1 MEIEATYIC
10 AYCLQLNTIVI
21 DSSGGKN
28 QEYVEDCQICC
39 KPNTLKILIDDNLA
53 SAQVYAE
60 MA

>member
-10 AYCLQLNTIVI
+10 AYCLQQNSIVI
-21 DSSGGKN
+21 DSSGGKT

-39 KPNTLKILIDDNLA
+39 KPNTLKIQIDDHLT

>member
-1 MEIEATYIC
+1 MEIEATFIC
-10 AYCLQLNTIVI
+10 AYCLQQNSIVI
-21 DSSGGKN
+21 DSSGGKT

-39 KPNTLKILIDDNLA
+39 KPNTLKIQIDDNLT

>member
-10 AYCLQLNTIVI
+10 AYCFQQNSIVI
-21 DSSGGKN
+21 DSTGGKN

-39 KPNTLKILIDDNLA
+39 KPNTLKIQINDNLT